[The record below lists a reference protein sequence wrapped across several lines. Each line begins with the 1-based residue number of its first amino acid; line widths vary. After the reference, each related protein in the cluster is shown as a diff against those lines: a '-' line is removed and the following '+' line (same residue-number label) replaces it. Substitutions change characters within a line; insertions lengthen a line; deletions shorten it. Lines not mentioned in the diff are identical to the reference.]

1 MVTLSSF
8 EPAFAQAL
16 LDPTAPVPQGIVSRD
31 AREAKQRFAVHRNNV
46 VAGLVKAIE
55 ARFPAVQKIVGKDF
69 FVAMARAFVTA
80 HPPRS
85 PVLATFGDEFADFI
99 SAFEP
104 ARELAYLAD
113 VARLEAARTRAHHA
127 ADATPVGA
135 GKLAMLEADAI
146 SGLRVELHP
155 SLQIVRSKHPIV
167 TIWAMNSG
175 ERAPA
180 PIETWSAEDA
190 LIVRPHLDVE
200 VRLLPPGGAVFLRA
214 LAEGRSLGEAA
225 GAARADYRQFNL
237 TGNLAGLIG
246 WGLIRQVIL
255 TEPTGRRPS

>member
-1 MVTLSSF
+1 MVMLSSF
-8 EPAFAQAL
+8 EPSFAQAL
-16 LDPTAPVPQGIVSRD
+16 LDPAAPVPPAIVSRD
-31 AREAKQRFAVHRNNV
+31 AREAKRRFAVHRNNV
-46 VAGLVKAIE
+46 VAGPVKAIE
-55 ARFPAVQKIVGKDF
+55 ARFPAVQKIVGRDF

-85 PVLATFGDEFADFI
+85 PVLAGFGDEFADFI
-99 SAFEP
+99 GAFEP

-113 VARLEAARTRAHHA
+113 VARLEAARTRAYHA

-135 GKLAMLEADAI
+135 DKLAMLEADAI
-146 SGLRVELHP
+146 SGLRIELHP

-175 ERAPA
+175 GRAPA

-200 VRLLPPGGAVFLRA
+200 VRLLAPGGAVFLRA
-214 LAEGRSLGEAA
+214 LAEGRPLGDAA
-225 GAARADYRQFNL
+225 AAARTDYAQFNL

-255 TEPTGRRPS
+255 AEPTGRRPS